1 MSATAKQ
8 IGTIHALAA
17 QAGLDEDTRRDLM
30 ERETGQRSAKEMT
43 EAQAASVI
51 QALARQAPARRPSER
66 MDGPYAP
73 ILRALWLAAYN
84 LGVARSRDDRA
95 LIAFVTRQTGLE
107 HPRFLVDAGAAKK
120 AIEGLKAWLA
130 REAGYEVPTARDGG
144 LAARRALVRA
154 QWRAL
159 QKLGAV
165 TPGDNDFALAA
176 YVSRV
181 ATGLSRAVVDLDDPR
196 LTPVLLDQVSRALG
210 AKLRTAR
217 ERQAIVEQ
225 AMARERQAERQE
237 P

>member
-1 MSATAKQ
+1 MSASASARQ
-8 IGTIHALAA
+8 IGLIHILAG

-30 ERETGQRSAKEMT
+30 ARETGQRSAKGLT
-43 EAQAASVI
+43 DAQAEKVI
-51 QALARQAPARRPSER
+51 QALRRQAPPERRKSER

-73 ILRALWLAAYN
+73 ILRALWLAGYN
-84 LGVARSRDDRA
+84 LGIVRGRDDRA

-130 REAGYEVPTARDGG
+130 REAGYQVPTARDGG
-144 LAARRALVRA
+144 IAARRELVRA

-159 QKLGAV
+159 QRLGAV
-165 TPGDNDFALAA
+165 LPGDNDFALAA

-181 ATGLSRAVVDLDDPR
+181 ATGLAGAVVDLEDPR
-196 LTPVLLDQVSRALG
+196 LTPAVLDQVSRALG
-210 AKLRTAR
+210 SKLR
-217 ERQAIVEQ
+217 QAL
-225 AMARERQAERQE
+225 ARQAERQE